1 MIKRKPKSFKGL
13 DTSGPNMVLAPT
25 FGGVREL
32 VDRYGQSTAESMVS
46 HPDLDGEDSS
56 KDLVRSFLDDLTY
69 ADKVQ
74 RQEMIRDFSHLVR
87 DLRDAAKKPPQPEP
101 QPDPQ
106 PEPQPDPPEKST
118 E

>member
-1 MIKRKPKSFKGL
+1 MIRRKPKSFKGL

-25 FGGVREL
+25 FGGVRDL
-32 VDRYGQSTAESMVS
+32 VNRYGQATAESMVS

-69 ADKVQ
+69 ADKIQ
-74 RQEMIRDFSHLVR
+74 RQEMIRDFSQLVR
-87 DLRDAAKKPPQPEP
+87 DLRDAAQQEP
-101 QPDPQ
+101 QQ
-106 PEPQPDPPEKST
+106 EPQQELESEPPEESA